1 VADALL
7 AWCAGVFAICG
18 ATLVAAGLHAAGS
31 ALLGAAIAC
40 TAAVWG
46 GQGRW
51 WP

>member
-1 VADALL
+1 VSDALL
-7 AWCAGVFAICG
+7 AWCSAVFAVCG
-18 ATLVAAGLHAAGS
+18 AVLVVAGLHAAGG